1 MDEVRATTAWV
12 ASRSS
17 HVSVDSSGIERVVDT
32 IKDSIPKVDW
42 DFEGIHYF
50 DNGPLTVQYL
60 FVLDALNFCFWP
72 DKDLSYDHL
81 ASGLKAA
88 LQNDKSVFDA
98 DRLQKYTGPEL
109 RKLLKWPRPLP
120 LEDERVRL
128 LHEVGLELERN
139 FEGKA
144 SNLVDSCGKSAVKL
158 VTLVTRHFPGFRDH
172 SVYKGHQ
179 VFLYKRAQIFAA
191 DLLGAFKGKG
201 YGEFNDKGAIT
212 IFADYI
218 VPAVLRQLGVLR
230 YSSALA
236 GTIEAE
242 GEIDSGSEEEVEL
255 RACSVY
261 AVEKMRELMW
271 KKFGKQVLSA
281 DLDLWLCFLLT
292 HIFYKFI
299 PTHLIWTE
307 ASERERKSAEL
318 LQVYISNCPTKKK
331 VERSIDGQITEIVYK
346 GNHDH
351 LKPQNTRRSSSSASS
366 QPIQHSNEN
375 PDQSFAS
382 NGQIDSVAT
391 PENSSTCIGCI
402 RPEPPKRRC
411 FGAVKKNAKTKRE
424 RRGRGEGRREE
435 GGGRRE
441 REEGNGSSVSAV
453 SRAILVAKTATT
465 VRSAACRRSTSSQ
478 QQLHRTSSTS
488 PPPPPPPPIFMALQ
502 SVALP
507 PPPPSS
513 PLSSPSFLPPPYSPQ
528 NDAFGRQ
535 KGLQR
540 HDTIC
545 RPHNHT
551 QTNH

>member
-98 DRLQKYTGPEL
+98 DRLQKCTGPEL

-120 LEDERVRL
+120 LENERVRL

-236 GTIEAE
+236 GTIEAD

-271 KKFGKQVLSA
+271 KKFGKQRVECGFRSLVMVYWRPVPVSPTPS
-281 DLDLWLCFLLT
+281 DSLYILL
-292 HIFYKFI
+292 K
-299 PTHLIWTE
+299 
-307 ASERERKSAEL
+307 
-318 LQVYISNCPTKKK
+318 IS
-331 VERSIDGQITEIVYK
+331 G
-346 GNHDH
+346 
-351 LKPQNTRRSSSSASS
+351 
-366 QPIQHSNEN
+366 
-375 PDQSFAS
+375 
-382 NGQIDSVAT
+382 
-391 PENSSTCIGCI
+391 
-402 RPEPPKRRC
+402 
-411 FGAVKKNAKTKRE
+411 
-424 RRGRGEGRREE
+424 
-435 GGGRRE
+435 
-441 REEGNGSSVSAV
+441 
-453 SRAILVAKTATT
+453 
-465 VRSAACRRSTSSQ
+465 
-478 QQLHRTSSTS
+478 
-488 PPPPPPPPIFMALQ
+488 
-502 SVALP
+502 
-507 PPPPSS
+507 
-513 PLSSPSFLPPPYSPQ
+513 
-528 NDAFGRQ
+528 
-535 KGLQR
+535 
-540 HDTIC
+540 
-545 RPHNHT
+545 
-551 QTNH
+551 